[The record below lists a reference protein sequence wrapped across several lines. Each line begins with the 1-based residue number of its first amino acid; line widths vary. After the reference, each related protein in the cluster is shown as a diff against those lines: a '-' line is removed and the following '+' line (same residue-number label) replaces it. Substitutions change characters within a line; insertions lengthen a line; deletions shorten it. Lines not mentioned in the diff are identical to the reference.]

1 MQLVVARIGRAHG
14 IKGEVTV
21 EVRTDE
27 PELRLGPGAV
37 LATDPASAGP
47 LTIETGRVHSGRLL
61 LRFEGVRDRTGAEAL
76 RNTLLIAEV
85 DPEELPEDPDE
96 YYDHQLIDL
105 DVVTADGTEVGRIT
119 EISHLPSQDLFIVE
133 RPDGSEVMIPFVE
146 EIVTE
151 IDLEEQRAVI
161 DPPPGLIDD
170 SEAEIA
176 SRDATSEDDDADA
189 ARRRHDLPRVPGTA
203 ERLARRQGT
212 RARAAR
218 RPRARPAR
226 LDVRPAQHRRRH
238 PVRRRPRHGHE
249 DRALGRRAGRRP
261 RRRLRG
267 RARTAPSSSSPRPAA
282 APSPRNSPSSSPSGP
297 G

>member
-37 LATDPASAGP
+37 LATDPASTGP

-61 LRFEGVRDRTGAEAL
+61 LRFEGVRDRTAAEAL

-85 DPEELPEDPDE
+85 DPEELPEEEDE
-96 YYDHQLIDL
+96 FYDHQLMDL
-105 DVVTADGTEVGRIT
+105 DVVLEDGTEVGRIT

-146 EIVTE
+146 EIVVE
-151 IDLEEQRAVI
+151 IDLEEQRAII

-170 SEAEIA
+170 RAEIA
-176 SRDATSEDDDADA
+176 SPRDAAEAEDKA
-189 ARRRHDLPRVPGTA
+189 APEGTA
-203 ERLARRQGT
+203 
-212 RARAAR
+212 
-218 RPRARPAR
+218 
-226 LDVRPAQHRRRH
+226 
-238 PVRRRPRHGHE
+238 
-249 DRALGRRAGRRP
+249 
-261 RRRLRG
+261 
-267 RARTAPSSSSPRPAA
+267 
-282 APSPRNSPSSSPSGP
+282 
-297 G
+297 

>member
-76 RNTLLIAEV
+76 RNTLLIAEI
-85 DPEELPEDPDE
+85 DPDEQPEDEGE

-105 DVVTADGTEVGRIT
+105 DVVTRDGQQVGRIT
-119 EISHLPSQDLFIVE
+119 EIAHLPTQDLFVVE
-133 RPDGSEVMIPFVE
+133 RPDGGEVLVPFVE
-146 EIVTE
+146 QIVTE

-170 SEAEIA
+170 RDEIAASPDEIAASPDEIAA
-176 SRDATSEDDDADA
+176 SRDEA
-189 ARRRHDLPRVPGTA
+189 
-203 ERLARRQGT
+203 
-212 RARAAR
+212 
-218 RPRARPAR
+218 
-226 LDVRPAQHRRRH
+226 
-238 PVRRRPRHGHE
+238 
-249 DRALGRRAGRRP
+249 
-261 RRRLRG
+261 
-267 RARTAPSSSSPRPAA
+267 
-282 APSPRNSPSSSPSGP
+282 
-297 G
+297 

>member
-61 LRFEGVRDRTGAEAL
+61 LRFEGVKDRTAAEAL

-85 DPEELPEDPDE
+85 DPQDTPEDPE
-96 YYDHQLIDL
+96 EFYDHQLMDL
-105 DVVTADGTEVGRIT
+105 DVVLADGTEIGRIA
-119 EISHLPSQDLFIVE
+119 EITHLPSQDLFIVK

-146 EIVTE
+146 EIVAE

-161 DPPPGLIDD
+161 TPPPGLIDD
-170 SEAEIA
+170 SEAEVVS
-176 SRDATSEDDDADA
+176 SRDEGDDA
-189 ARRRHDLPRVPGTA
+189 
-203 ERLARRQGT
+203 
-212 RARAAR
+212 
-218 RPRARPAR
+218 
-226 LDVRPAQHRRRH
+226 
-238 PVRRRPRHGHE
+238 
-249 DRALGRRAGRRP
+249 
-261 RRRLRG
+261 
-267 RARTAPSSSSPRPAA
+267 
-282 APSPRNSPSSSPSGP
+282 
-297 G
+297 

>member
-37 LATDPASAGP
+37 LATDPASKGP

-61 LRFEGVRDRTGAEAL
+61 LRFEGVRDRTAAEAL

-85 DPEELPEDPDE
+85 DPEELPEDEDE
-96 YYDHQLIDL
+96 FYDHQLMDL
-105 DVVTADGTEVGRIT
+105 DVVTTDGVEVGRIT

-151 IDLEEQRAVI
+151 IDLEEQRAII

-170 SEAEIA
+170 RAEIA
-176 SRDATSEDDDADA
+176 SSRDADEGSDEDSGKGSE
-189 ARRRHDLPRVPGTA
+189 
-203 ERLARRQGT
+203 
-212 RARAAR
+212 
-218 RPRARPAR
+218 
-226 LDVRPAQHRRRH
+226 
-238 PVRRRPRHGHE
+238 
-249 DRALGRRAGRRP
+249 AG
-261 RRRLRG
+261 G
-267 RARTAPSSSSPRPAA
+267 A
-282 APSPRNSPSSSPSGP
+282 
-297 G
+297 

>member
-37 LATDPASAGP
+37 LATDPAETGP

-61 LRFEGVRDRTGAEAL
+61 LRFAGVHDRTGAEAL

-85 DPEELPEDPDE
+85 DPDELPEDPE
-96 YYDHQLIDL
+96 EFYDHQLMDL
-105 DVVTADGTEVGRIT
+105 DVVLADGTEIGRIT
-119 EISHLPSQDLFIVE
+119 EITHLPSQDLFIVE

-161 DPPPGLIDD
+161 TPPPGLLNE
-170 SEAEIA
+170 SEAVVA
-176 SRDATSEDDDADA
+176 SSRDEETDGE
-189 ARRRHDLPRVPGTA
+189 
-203 ERLARRQGT
+203 
-212 RARAAR
+212 
-218 RPRARPAR
+218 
-226 LDVRPAQHRRRH
+226 
-238 PVRRRPRHGHE
+238 
-249 DRALGRRAGRRP
+249 
-261 RRRLRG
+261 
-267 RARTAPSSSSPRPAA
+267 
-282 APSPRNSPSSSPSGP
+282 GP
-297 G
+297 GEGSGTDAGSKA

>member
-37 LATDPASAGP
+37 LATEPASAGP

-61 LRFEGVRDRTGAEAL
+61 LRFEGVRDRNAAEAL

-85 DPEELPEDPDE
+85 DPQAQPEDPDE
-96 YYDHQLIDL
+96 YYDHQLMDL
-105 DVVTADGTEVGRIT
+105 DVVLADGTEIGRIT

-151 IDLEEQRAVI
+151 IDLEKQRAVI

-176 SRDATSEDDDADA
+176 SPRDE
-189 ARRRHDLPRVPGTA
+189 
-203 ERLARRQGT
+203 
-212 RARAAR
+212 
-218 RPRARPAR
+218 
-226 LDVRPAQHRRRH
+226 
-238 PVRRRPRHGHE
+238 
-249 DRALGRRAGRRP
+249 
-261 RRRLRG
+261 
-267 RARTAPSSSSPRPAA
+267 
-282 APSPRNSPSSSPSGP
+282 N
-297 G
+297 

>member
-37 LATDPASAGP
+37 LRTDPASAGP

-76 RNTLLIAEV
+76 RNILLIAEV
-85 DPEELPEDPDE
+85 DPTEMPEEEDE
-96 YYDHQLIDL
+96 YYDHQLMDL
-105 DVVTADGTEVGRIT
+105 DVVLADGTEIGRIT

-133 RPDGSEVMIPFVE
+133 RPDGTELMIPFVE
-146 EIVTE
+146 SIVTE

-170 SEAEIA
+170 RAEIVS
-176 SRDATSEDDDADA
+176 SRDESGDSDEDSGAESGDASADES
-189 ARRRHDLPRVPGTA
+189 G
-203 ERLARRQGT
+203 
-212 RARAAR
+212 
-218 RPRARPAR
+218 
-226 LDVRPAQHRRRH
+226 
-238 PVRRRPRHGHE
+238 E
-249 DRALGRRAGRRP
+249 DQA
-261 RRRLRG
+261 
-267 RARTAPSSSSPRPAA
+267 
-282 APSPRNSPSSSPSGP
+282 
-297 G
+297 